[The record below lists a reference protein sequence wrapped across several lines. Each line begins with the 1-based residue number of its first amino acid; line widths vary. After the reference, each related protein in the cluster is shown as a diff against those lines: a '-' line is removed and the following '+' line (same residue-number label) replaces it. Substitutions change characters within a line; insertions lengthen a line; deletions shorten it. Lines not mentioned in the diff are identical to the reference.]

1 MSANKISYEKNI
13 KVIKIDRKIIYL
25 SMLEDDLTFIL
36 QDLKSIENAQN
47 LMKNFSLCSGLT

>member
-13 KVIKIDRKIIYL
+13 KVIKIDRKIINL